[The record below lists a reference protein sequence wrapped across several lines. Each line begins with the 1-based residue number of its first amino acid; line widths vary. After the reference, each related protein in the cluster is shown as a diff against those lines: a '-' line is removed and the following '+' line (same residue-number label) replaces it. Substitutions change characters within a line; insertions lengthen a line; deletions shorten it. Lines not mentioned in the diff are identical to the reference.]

1 VGDIKEGG
9 KEEKGKKKGKDMRV
23 KEKEEA
29 KMSYFNKKRFTM
41 RQVIGL
47 LTIVF
52 LGITAI
58 AYAAVSFTDFTT
70 GSTISSSE
78 MNAKL
83 NALKNAVNNAS
94 LTAQGIQ
101 GDLIVSIPS
110 DTAVEIV
117 GVDFTC
123 PADGFVIAHGHLII
137 DLNHTTGISDNMYI
151 KVAKTIDASFPGDGW
166 TQAFVPSSYPTTA
179 QTRIPVYVS
188 ARFSCIGG
196 IAERYRINGA
206 AMMGADASDEA
217 RWATIIVQ
225 YSPN

>member
-1 VGDIKEGG
+1 
-9 KEEKGKKKGKDMRV
+9 MN
-23 KEKEEA
+23 
-29 KMSYFNKKRFTM
+29 YFSRRRFTM
-41 RQVIGL
+41 RQVVSL

-83 NALKNAVNNAS
+83 NALKNAVNNAG
-94 LTAQGIQ
+94 LTAQNTQ
-101 GDLIVSIPS
+101 GDSIVSIPS

-123 PADGFVIAHGHLII
+123 PADGFVIAHGHLIV
-137 DLNHTTGISDNMYI
+137 DLNHATGTTDNMSI

-166 TQAFVPSSYPTTA
+166 TQALVPSSYPTTPN
-179 QTRIPVYVS
+179 TRIPVYVS
-188 ARFSCIGG
+188 ARFSCTAG

-206 AMMGADASDEA
+206 TVTGADASDEA